1 MCILY
6 AGIYR
11 VALRLQRQAEAK
23 HRAARAALLPY
34 WSISRIRRTAPVWT
48 ILVATFP
55 AVKTRSEAKHQR
67 RAAMLMSAAGG
78 AVGKV
83 AVEVTHPVGGC
94 RHFRFRSVE
103 VTHQQQQQGTT
114 LAAVVAADQ
123 HNSTQQ
129 QNDGVAVGGGGGGG
143 EGTANNVADVQSPPP
158 PVVSPT
164 PNRKKERRRPHDK
177 RSKKRHQQ
185 HDHHDDDDDSSS
197 LAFSS
202 DSEPGDVD
210 HRRGSGRAPA
220 AVAAVPAPSSKAP
233 GRTSKKTRRRATR
246 HTSPVV
252 AVERAVQF
260 IAEQRR
266 TAAADDI
273 RRPEAEMLTS
283 MCSVSDCLARQ
294 QPSGVA
300 ATSSV
305 GPAHGGCGGF
315 AVEAPVSRC
324 QLDHQCVFEAW
335 RRPLPRL
342 SPVWVRRQAGGACRQ
357 RGVGSGGGG
366 CDDGRVDVVGS
377 TSATH
382 VVVVEEQDRCN
393 LLTYMMSKLKMQRR
407 LRGAQRMLKLC
418 HNCGDGR

>member
-103 VTHQQQQQGTT
+103 VTHQQQQQQQQGTT

-129 QNDGVAVGGGGGGG
+129 QNDGVAVGGGGG

-210 HRRGSGRAPA
+210 HRRGSGRRRPPPRLGAGAGCCRGGAGAEFQGARQNVEKDSTASDAPHVAGRRRRARRAVYRRTAPDRRSRRHPPTGSGNADEHVQRFRLLGQAAAVRRRGNIVGGSGARRLRRFRGGSTSVALPTGPPVRVRGVAASVAA
-220 AVAAVPAPSSKAP
+220 AVAGLGSASGGRCVP
-233 GRTSKKTRRRATR
+233 TERRR
-246 HTSPVV
+246 
-252 AVERAVQF
+252 
-260 IAEQRR
+260 QRR
-266 TAAADDI
+266 
-273 RRPEAEMLTS
+273 RR
-283 MCSVSDCLARQ
+283 
-294 QPSGVA
+294 
-300 ATSSV
+300 
-305 GPAHGGCGGF
+305 
-315 AVEAPVSRC
+315 
-324 QLDHQCVFEAW
+324 
-335 RRPLPRL
+335 
-342 SPVWVRRQAGGACRQ
+342 VRRR
-357 RGVGSGGGG
+357 
-366 CDDGRVDVVGS
+366 
-377 TSATH
+377 
-382 VVVVEEQDRCN
+382 
-393 LLTYMMSKLKMQRR
+393 
-407 LRGAQRMLKLC
+407 
-418 HNCGDGR
+418 